1 MNFQETAQIVFSPSK
16 HHARKETD
24 ECHVLLKQR
33 VTSRSV
39 YLRNHCSKS
48 HSVDYSRSGTATSA
62 RGTSSE
68 PFCNPNED
76 NEMSPICSQELFL
89 RSSGSQLIFARKL
102 WKKPQNHSML
112 SWFASLS
119 LWPRFFWRQWEA
131 TLEVTK
137 RWFIKHLICLGMH
150 SWFPKWQH
158 SPVATGEATCCR
170 VCRKFDCYNQGL

>member
-1 MNFQETAQIVFSPSK
+1 MNFQETAQIVFSPPK
-16 HHARKETD
+16 HHSLKEMD

-76 NEMSPICSQELFL
+76 NEMSPICSQELSLKSWCHSSFL
-89 RSSGSQLIFARKL
+89 QGSYEK
-102 WKKPQNHSML
+102 
-112 SWFASLS
+112 SL
-119 LWPRFFWRQWEA
+119 RI
-131 TLEVTK
+131 TVC
-137 RWFIKHLICLGMH
+137 CLGLLLFH
-150 SWFPKWQH
+150 SDLDSSEDNGRQ
-158 SPVATGEATCCR
+158 
-170 VCRKFDCYNQGL
+170 L